1 MADKTDDLVIGVS
14 TDMAA
19 VQRALKRLDSD
30 IARTSGQIEK
40 RFSSIG
46 KSIDN
51 SMTSAMQTRIDAMT
65 GVATKATK
73 EWTGALAQ
81 QGQEMDRLRAK
92 FSPVFSTIT
101 SYKSSINEIRT
112 AHRLGA
118 ISTDEMTAAIQR
130 ERQAALASIAAIK
143 GRNAALADTPPVMG
157 GAIGPSGNA
166 FQSANIAAQFQD
178 IAVMTQMGIAN
189 PLTIALQQGT
199 QLSAVFNTMGGA
211 KDVIR
216 GIGAAF
222 MSIVNPVSLVTIG
235 TIAAGVAAYN
245 YFSES
250 EEGAE
255 ATAEALKEQA
265 NLIQSVAQKWGDAL
279 PAIRAYAAEQDR
291 LAGRDDLEQA
301 TQQEIARVFGDI
313 GQEVVTAGDA
323 ITDVMDLLRNTAPPD
338 QLVALQSA
346 LAALSDSA
354 ADNKTSVEE
363 MEAAQRAALDLL
375 ASTGLP
381 VFQDTADA
389 IGAMIPELAAV
400 REQIA
405 EIEDSKAGAQ
415 AIADLQAEIANIS
428 SAKAREEL
436 TALLEQARS
445 SEISIEELINKLA
458 EVSGY
463 APDVSGIVGAFVSVA
478 RAAAVAANATASIN
492 SQGGPQTRGR
502 YGRFPQLPGSAPT
515 PNQRPNDIQRLDW
528 QAEAEE
534 RAARATRG
542 GRRGGGGGGG
552 HSRRTADDRFFED
565 IEAIK
570 QRTIALAEEQAQL
583 GLSFEAQQKRKVA
596 FELEQKALKDVREA
610 ARQKGEQ
617 DWQNATLS
625 EGQIKQI
632 DEVSEAY
639 ARQAS
644 ELKNAQDQMSFQR
657 DVVNGIMTDVRS
669 ALEDGKITTEEWGNI
684 FLNVIDKITD
694 RLQDQLLD
702 ALFEVGSATKG
713 SGGGGGGLFGGLFGS
728 IGKLFGFSQGTANT
742 GGQRGQPRGIVHG
755 QEAVIPLPNGGK
767 VPVQIQAP
775 QAPAIAVRG
784 AGGTETIR
792 VVLEDDSGRMAAI
805 ADQRITTHSG
815 TIVQVSVR
823 ESTRAVKNGLP
834 SMMAEAQSRAA

>member
-40 RFSSIG
+40 RFSSVG

-157 GAIGPSGNA
+157 GATGGGA

-216 GIGAAF
+216 GIGTAF
-222 MSIVNPVSLVTIG
+222 LSIVNPVSLVTIG

-250 EEGAE
+250 ENGTEK
-255 ATAEALKEQA
+255 TAEALKEQA

-291 LAGRDDLEQA
+291 LAGRDDIEQT

-363 MEAAQRAALDLL
+363 MEAAQRAALDLF

-428 SAKAREEL
+428 SAKARKEL

-445 SEISIEELINKLA
+445 SEISIEDLINKLA

-515 PNQRPNDIQRLDW
+515 PNQRPNDIRRLDW

-534 RAARATRG
+534 RAARAARG
-542 GRRGGGGGGG
+542 GRGGGGGAKAP
-552 HSRRTADDRFFED
+552 RRTSEDRFFED

-570 QRTIALAEEQAQL
+570 QRTIALAEERSQL
-583 GLSFEAQQKRKVA
+583 GLSFEAQQKRRIA
-596 FELEQKALKDVREA
+596 CELEQKALKDVREA

-625 EGQIKQI
+625 ESQIKQI
-632 DEVSEAY
+632 DEVSAAY
-639 ARQAS
+639 ARQAA
-644 ELKNAQDQMSFQR
+644 ELKNAQEQMSFQR
-657 DVVNGIMTDVRS
+657 DVVNGIMSDVRS

-684 FLNVIDKITD
+684 FLSVIDKITD

-702 ALFEVGSATKG
+702 ALFEVGNASSG
-713 SGGGGGGLFGGLFGS
+713 IGGGGGGIGSIFGS
-728 IGKLFGFSQGTANT
+728 IGKLFGIGFASGTPNT
-742 GGQRGQPRGIVHG
+742 GGQRGEPRGIVHG

-775 QAPAIAVRG
+775 QAPAIAARG

-792 VVLEDDSGRMAAI
+792 VVLEDDSGRMASI
-805 ADQRITTHSG
+805 ADQRIQTSAG